1 MEDSHVDRRRSF
13 RVPVDGLALL
23 WHQDRIAGRYALS
36 DLSIGG
42 CLLRN
47 GPPCTVGDEYGLV
60 LDLDERAG
68 IRVPAKVVRQRSTE
82 LGGREL
88 ALEFLRHAP
97 AIEDQ
102 LQDIVMQILEN
113 ERFVVA
119 GRVLVV
125 DAEAVRRRETSDHLR
140 QLGHEVLEATT
151 PLEAVWE
158 LENGPMDIHTVFVA
172 RALGD
177 SDGRDLLRF
186 IGSRYTGVW
195 RVMLAEQ
202 QEAEGPA
209 EAVLLGPA
217 QPSRLR
223 KVMPKPPI
231 AV

>member
-1 MEDSHVDRRRSF
+1 M
-13 RVPVDGLALL
+13 
-23 WHQDRIAGRYALS
+23 
-36 DLSIGG
+36 GG

-47 GPPCTVGDEYGLV
+47 GPACKVGDEFGLV

-68 IRVPAKVVRQRSTE
+68 IRVPAKVVRQRETE

-88 ALEFLRHAP
+88 ALAFLSHP
-97 AIEDQ
+97 PTIEDQ
-102 LQDIVMQILEN
+102 LQDLVMQILEN
-113 ERFVVA
+113 ERFVIA

-125 DAEAVRRRETSDHLR
+125 DTDPMRRRDTSDHLR

-158 LENGPMDIHTVFVA
+158 IENGPMDIHTVFVA
-172 RALGD
+172 RMLGD

-202 QEAEGPA
+202 QEPQGPA
-209 EAVLLGPA
+209 EAVLLGPS
-217 QPSRLR
+217 QLSRLR
-223 KVMPKPPI
+223 KVLPKPPI